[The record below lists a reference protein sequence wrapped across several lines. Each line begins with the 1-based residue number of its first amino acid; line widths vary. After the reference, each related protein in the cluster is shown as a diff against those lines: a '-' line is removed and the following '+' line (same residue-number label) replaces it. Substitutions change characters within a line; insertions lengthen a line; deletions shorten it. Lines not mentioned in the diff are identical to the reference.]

1 MQCSLCRPHPPA
13 RATLTEI
20 GFGRRLVFSLTLAYC
35 PNDYATEWAPTP
47 PRPSPVCPR
56 MVNDVV
62 SDLTSGLGEFCLR
75 FFSGWLGG
83 FLVGGRC
90 PEAASVRA
98 LGCGRTLYLASNSPT
113 PCLTPVGLLLLLLL
127 VRRLCAVAAFVCLF
141 VCLALRSRAPA
152 SAWVLYLPQPLS
164 LLLLPLPPS
173 APCLCCLSSR
183 LNAYWRLLIFT
194 FLFVFPACCC
204 CCCCFFLVEFFGC
217 RWLSAQQ
224 CCDSEKKK

>member
-1 MQCSLCRPHPPA
+1 MLSLPPSPPCACHLDGNRFRSPA
-13 RATLTEI
+13 RVSSHISVLPE
-20 GFGRRLVFSLTLAYC
+20 RLR
-35 PNDYATEWAPTP
+35 DRGAPTP
-47 PRPSPVCPR
+47 PRLSPVCPR

-62 SDLTSGLGEFCLR
+62 SDLTSGLGKFCFR

-113 PCLTPVGLLLLLLL
+113 PCLTPVGLLLLRLL

-152 SAWVLYLPQPLS
+152 SA
-164 LLLLPLPPS
+164 
-173 APCLCCLSSR
+173 
-183 LNAYWRLLIFT
+183 
-194 FLFVFPACCC
+194 
-204 CCCCFFLVEFFGC
+204 
-217 RWLSAQQ
+217 
-224 CCDSEKKK
+224 